1 MRPLP
6 DESLDA
12 PAYTRALTSLP
23 EFRRSQALRAAA
35 RDDVENRTFN
45 QRFWATLASEAGSVP
60 SGISTGWWARW
71 VTGSRWRIPDGL
83 PTPDDL
89 EVLRHRW

>member
-1 MRPLP
+1 MTPP

-12 PAYTRALTSLP
+12 PAYTRALTPLS

-35 RDDVENRTFN
+35 RDDAENRNFN
-45 QRFWATLASEAGSVP
+45 HRFWATLSSEAGSVP

-71 VTGSRWRIPDGL
+71 VAGTMWRIPGG
-83 PTPDDL
+83 PPAP
-89 EVLRHRW
+89 ENPAVLRHRW